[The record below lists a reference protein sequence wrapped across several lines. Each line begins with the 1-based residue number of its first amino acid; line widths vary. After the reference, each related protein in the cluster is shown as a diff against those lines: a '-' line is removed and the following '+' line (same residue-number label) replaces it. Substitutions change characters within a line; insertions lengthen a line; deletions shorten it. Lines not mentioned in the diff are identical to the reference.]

1 MKKTNLVLVLA
12 ILMTACMVELP
23 TSLIDQTDLLATS
36 LEVDHLICTAD
47 SLALAINETG
57 TCSPFNVE
65 GTRIDYNG
73 FSPVV
78 WTSSNPPAVS
88 VTTGGQIQ
96 AESVPDSAFIEA
108 AGANNTKAGIWVTSL

>member
-1 MKKTNLVLVLA
+1 MKKTNLVLA
-12 ILMTACMVELP
+12 ILMMTACTVELP
-23 TSLIDQTDLLATS
+23 TSLIDQTDLLAAS

-47 SLALAINETG
+47 SLAVAINETG

-65 GTRIDYNG
+65 NTRIDYDG
-73 FSPVV
+73 FFPVV

-108 AGANNTKAGIWVTSL
+108 TGTNNTKAGIWVTSF

>member
-1 MKKTNLVLVLA
+1 MKKTNLVFA
-12 ILMTACMVELP
+12 ILMTACTVEAP

-36 LEVDHLICTAD
+36 LEVDHLTCTPD

-57 TCSPFNVE
+57 TCSAFNLE
-65 GTRIDYNG
+65 STRIDYNG

-78 WTSSNPPAVS
+78 WTSSNPSAVS

-108 AGANNTKAGIWVTSL
+108 VGANNTKAGIWVTSF